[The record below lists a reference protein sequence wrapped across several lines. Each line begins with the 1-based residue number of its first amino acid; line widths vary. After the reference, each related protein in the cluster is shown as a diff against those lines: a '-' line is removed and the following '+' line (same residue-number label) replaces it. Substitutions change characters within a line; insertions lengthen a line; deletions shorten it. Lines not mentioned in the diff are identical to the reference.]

1 MWYYVFMITK
11 DYIKSAPRHVF
22 IMVGIPGSG
31 KSTTSKKISALADE
45 VHACPAA
52 VTSADD
58 FFMQDGEYKFDPSKL
73 GDAHKN
79 CMRQFLKL
87 VTSPCSPV
95 IVVDNTNLSIESM
108 AAYAAAAHAYDYTVT
123 LVFHHIS
130 AEESFKRNTH
140 SVPAAACKRMHGQ
153 FEYLVGKTL
162 RNTPVNAVFNFDSEG
177 NDIDPYKL

>member
-1 MWYYVFMITK
+1 MITK

-31 KSTTSKKISALADE
+31 KSTTAKKISHLAE
-45 VHACPAA
+45 EIHTSGEGVI
-52 VTSADD
+52 VSADD
-58 FFMQDGEYKFDPSKL
+58 FFMQSGEYKFDPSKL

-87 VTSPCSPV
+87 VMLEVPV
-95 IVVDNTNLSIESM
+95 LVVDNTNLSVESM

-130 AEESFKRNTH
+130 TEESFKRNTH
-140 SVPAAACKRMHGQ
+140 GVPLAKCRQMHGQ

-162 RNTPVNAVFNFDSEG
+162 RNTPVKAVFNFDSEG
-177 NDIDPYKL
+177 TDVDPYKL